1 MNRAGPGREHG
12 KAAYKRRHS
21 TRPHDADGGARAE
34 LAGVRVSNFGSL
46 HHRCA
51 GRRCGLRLM
60 QPPARDPIALVNILD
75 LTADRRIFSYG
86 IAQLSEWES
95 K

>member
-1 MNRAGPGREHG
+1 MAKLLTSVGTPLGLTMLT
-12 KAAYKRRHS
+12 AV
-21 TRPHDADGGARAE
+21 RAE

-75 LTADRRIFSYG
+75 LTADRPIFFLRHRA
-86 IAQLSEWES
+86 II
-95 K
+95 